1 MDLGLKDKVFVV
13 GGGSKGLGRGIAEAL
28 VAEGARVLLVSR
40 DQESLDEPSPSSGRR
55 AWPLPPTWPYPGTA
69 SRLRTRSTPQFGGRL
84 DGLVVNAGGPP
95 AGKALELS
103 DEQWLAA
110 YQLLIGGPLRL
121 LRALV
126 PKMDRGG
133 AILFITST
141 SVRQPIPNLDTSN
154 VLRPGVAALAKTL
167 ARELAPDIR
176 VNSLAPGRFDTDRIR
191 TLDAGRAESTG
202 LTQEQVAAESSK
214 EIPFGRYGEPIEF
227 GRFGAFLLSPAA
239 SYVSGR
245 HRPRRRRDGHGVA
258 VIEEIRP

>member
-1 MDLGLKDKVFVV
+1 VDLGLQDKIFVV
-13 GGGSKGLGRGIAEAL
+13 GGGSKGLGRGVAEAL
-28 VAEGARVLLVSR
+28 VAEGANVLLLSR
-40 DQESLDEPSPSSGRR
+40 DQESLDR
-55 AWPLPPTWPYPGTA
+55 AVADLGPAAHAVAADMAYPGTA
-69 SRLRTRSTPQFGGRL
+69 QQVADALDADFGGLL
-84 DGLVVNAGGPP
+84 DGIVVNAGGPP

-103 DEQWLAA
+103 DEQWEQS

-126 PKMDRGG
+126 PKMDKGG

-176 VNSLAPGRFDTDRIR
+176 VNSLAPGRFNTDRIR
-191 TLDAGRAESTG
+191 ALDAIRAETTG
-202 LTQEQVAAESSK
+202 TPQQEIVAQASR
-214 EIPFGRYGEPIEF
+214 EIPLGRYGEPIEF

-239 SYVSGR
+239 SYISGLAA
-245 HRPRRRRDGHGVA
+245 HADGAMVTA
-258 VIEEIRP
+258 LP

>member
-1 MDLGLKDKVFVV
+1 MDLGLQDKIVVV
-13 GGGSKGLGRGIAEAL
+13 GGGSKGLGRGVAQAL
-28 VAEGARVLLVSR
+28 VDEGARVLLLSR
-40 DQESLDEPSPSSGRR
+40 DQESLDR
-55 AWPLPPTWPYPGTA
+55 AVADLGPAARAVAADMAYPGTA
-69 SRLRTRSTPQFGGRL
+69 DQVVDAIDAEFGGRL
-84 DGLVVNAGGPP
+84 DGVVINAGGPP

-121 LRALV
+121 LAALV

-176 VNSLAPGRFDTDRIR
+176 VNSLAPGRFNTDRIR
-191 TLDAGRAESTG
+191 QLDAGRAEATG
-202 LTQEQVAAESSK
+202 MSVEEVAAESSK
-214 EIPFGRYGEPIEF
+214 AIPFGRYGEPIEL

-239 SYVSGR
+239 SYISGLAA
-245 HRPRRRRDGHGVA
+245 HVDGALVTA
-258 VIEEIRP
+258 LP